1 MISFERAG
9 KAYRNRKGVIGWIF
23 RDLDVTFA
31 DGRNVGILAPQ
42 GQGKSTLISL
52 AAGNEAPSEGR
63 IVRRGR
69 VSWPFGSKVNLSS
82 KLSGKQNLRF
92 LTDVYGRNFGQAYD
106 FMAGFCDLGRQL
118 DAPMKQYTNEMR
130 NRFAIGALFA
140 LDFDHILVDDS
151 MEGGDA
157 AFRRKCVQY
166 IEENRDRLTFLM
178 ATGNPALVNKYCQQA
193 GVLNEGRL
201 VLYDTVEE
209 AIEEFN
215 KVNEV
220 FV

>member
-9 KAYRNRKGVIGWIF
+9 KAYRNRKGAISWVF
-23 RDLDVTFA
+23 RDFSATFPN
-31 DGRNVGILAPQ
+31 GTNVGILAPQ
-42 GQGKSTLISL
+42 GQGKSALISL

-63 IVRRGR
+63 ISRQGR
-69 VSWPFGSKVNLSS
+69 VSWPYGSKVNLSY

-92 LTDVYGRNFGQAYD
+92 LTDVYGRNFGQAYE
-106 FMAGFCDLGRQL
+106 FMAGFCDLGRHL
-118 DAPMKQYTNEMR
+118 DAPMKGYSNEMR

-140 LDFDHILVDDS
+140 MEFDHILVDDS

-166 IEENRDRLTFLM
+166 VEDNRDRFTFLM
-178 ATGNPALVNKYCQQA
+178 ATSNVALVNKYCQQA
-193 GVLNEGRL
+193 GVLNEGKL

-209 AIEEFN
+209 AVEEFN

>member
-1 MISFERAG
+1 MISFERVG
-9 KAYRNRKGVIGWIF
+9 KAYRNRKGAISWVF
-23 RDLDVTFA
+23 RDVDITFPN
-31 DGRNVGILAPQ
+31 GRNVGILAPQ
-42 GQGKSTLISL
+42 GQGKSALISL

-63 IVRRGR
+63 VVRQGR
-69 VSWPFGSKVNLSS
+69 VSWPYGSKVNLSHR
-82 KLSGKQNLRF
+82 LSGKQNLRF

-106 FMAGFCDLGRQL
+106 FMAEFCDLGRYL
-118 DAPMKQYTNEMR
+118 DAPMKQYSNEMR

-140 LDFDHILVDDS
+140 MDFDHILVDDS
-151 MEGGDA
+151 MEGGDN

-166 IEENRDRLTFLM
+166 IEDNRDRLTFLI
-178 ATGNPALVNKYCQQA
+178 ATGNVPLVIKYCQQA
-193 GVLNEGRL
+193 GVLNDGKL
-201 VLYDTVEE
+201 VFYDTVEE